1 MTDNKVVS
9 LDRTRCKP
17 DAAIAAKPEPLPYL
31 PYYVADW
38 AHATVHFTL
47 AERGAFISL
56 IEFYW
61 PPGSLPNDETK
72 LARLLRATPDE
83 WAAVAPAV
91 LGMFEPLDGEL
102 HNAKLDEL
110 RAKAAAKREQ
120 ATAASRKG
128 VEARMRKSGQ
138 PPGQPNE

>member
-1 MTDNKVVS
+1 
-9 LDRTRCKP
+9 L
-17 DAAIAAKPEPLPYL
+17 
-31 PYYVADW
+31 
-38 AHATVHFTL
+38 
-47 AERGAFISL
+47 
-56 IEFYW
+56 
-61 PPGSLPNDETK
+61 
-72 LARLLRATPDE
+72 
-83 WAAVAPAV
+83 
-91 LGMFEPLDGEL
+91 FEPLDGEL